1 MCIYL
6 SGLLLLP
13 LIWKLNLC
21 LRGFSLGAVVRKFSL
36 QAIVQ
41 VFLSSCQHYRQ
52 RSYCILKCVMKY
64 VSILGEGARIFFCL
78 VLSLQPASVFTHFL
92 TNPHRTWHSRHSGKH
107 LTLYIRELEPA
118 VVFFTSLA
126 KTRTAETV
134 WCR

>member
-21 LRGFSLGAVVRKFSL
+21 LRGFSLGTVVRKFSL

-41 VFLSSCQHYRQ
+41 VLLSSCQHYRQ

-64 VSILGEGARIFFCL
+64 VSILGEGALLFFFCL

-92 TNPHRTWHSRHSGKH
+92 TKLHRT
-107 LTLYIRELEPA
+107 
-118 VVFFTSLA
+118 
-126 KTRTAETV
+126 
-134 WCR
+134 